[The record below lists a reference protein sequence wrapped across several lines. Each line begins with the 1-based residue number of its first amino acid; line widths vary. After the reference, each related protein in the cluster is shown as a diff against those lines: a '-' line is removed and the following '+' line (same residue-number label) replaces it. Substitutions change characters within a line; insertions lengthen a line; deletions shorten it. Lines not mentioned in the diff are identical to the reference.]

1 MSTIPS
7 QSGFT
12 LTYYPSLFAVI
23 RDNLTEALSWSDQD
37 TLHLA
42 EKFMA
47 RVPGF
52 ESVNL
57 MRQAACGK
65 VDVDLDIAVPG
76 SLEKPLGTVY
86 AELEALAIQAVRA
99 ANNWLVQVK
108 TYLPALV
115 ERLHQL
121 EERNY
126 YEYDYVIYQSLVHQE
141 ASLLL
146 KGSGLVDIR
155 SYSEN
160 HPMAVALLVQ
170 FWEAAVSKKAVDYD
184 ELLAD

>member
-1 MSTIPS
+1 MSAIPS

-12 LTYYPSLFAVI
+12 LTYYPSLFAVV

-57 MRQAACGK
+57 MRKQACGK
-65 VDVDLDIAVPG
+65 VDVDIDVAIPA
-76 SLEKPLGTVY
+76 SLSKPLGTIY
-86 AELEALAIQAVRA
+86 AELETLAVQAVRA
-99 ANNWLVQVK
+99 ADNWLVQVK
-108 TYLPALV
+108 TYMPALI
-115 ERLHQL
+115 ERLQQL

-126 YEYDYVIYQSLVHQE
+126 YEYDYVIYRSLVHQE
-141 ASLLL
+141 AAVLLQ
-146 KGSGLVDIR
+146 KSGLLDIR

-160 HPMAVALLVQ
+160 DPLAVTLLVQ

-184 ELLAD
+184 ELLTD